1 MYQRQSLYQL
11 KMFVAEHFD
20 PYLLPSDR
28 ASGGGKGQDNIKD
41 KNGQSERV
49 HFSKQV
55 DYMT

>member
-1 MYQRQSLYQL
+1 
-11 KMFVAEHFD
+11 MFVAEHFD